1 MTRLDLMIHWEIDP
15 IERLLDEVPTFL
27 AQRAEEARRAGN
39 SGLLPDGRLSDEE
52 VYLAASS
59 LTRDAII
66 YHLNALVDWF
76 LLALATRILPPVWGL
91 TPQAQSRSRGQLIK
105 AIESHYHVNVKQ
117 LPSWDQVELLREE
130 ANAIKHRGGSH
141 LPESSHI
148 GVPVFHRADT
158 TPESLRARL
167 VGTRAWLI
175 ALWTVTEAST
185 NLST

>member
-1 MTRLDLMIHWEIDP
+1 MTRLDLMIDWAIDP
-15 IERLLDEVPTFL
+15 IERLLDEVPAFL

-91 TPQAQSRSRGQLIK
+91 TPQAESRLRGQRIK
-105 AIESHYHVNVKQ
+105 AVESHYHVDVKQ
-117 LPSWDQVELLREE
+117 LLSCDKVELL
-130 ANAIKHRGGSH
+130 
-141 LPESSHI
+141 
-148 GVPVFHRADT
+148 
-158 TPESLRARL
+158 
-167 VGTRAWLI
+167 
-175 ALWTVTEAST
+175 
-185 NLST
+185 

>member
-15 IERLLDEVPTFL
+15 IERLLDEVPAFL

-105 AIESHYHVNVKQ
+105 AVESHYHVDVKQ
-117 LPSWDQVELLREE
+117 LPSWDQVEQLREE
-130 ANAIKHRGGSH
+130 AECDKASWWESSPRVESHRCPRVPSCGYNPRVSSCSFGWHPRMANCSLEGHRGVDKS
-141 LPESSHI
+141 
-148 GVPVFHRADT
+148 
-158 TPESLRARL
+158 
-167 VGTRAWLI
+167 
-175 ALWTVTEAST
+175 
-185 NLST
+185 

>member
-59 LTRDAII
+59 LTCDAII

-105 AIESHYHVNVKQ
+105 AIESHYHVNAKQ
-117 LPSWDQVELLREE
+117 LPS
-130 ANAIKHRGGSH
+130 
-141 LPESSHI
+141 
-148 GVPVFHRADT
+148 
-158 TPESLRARL
+158 
-167 VGTRAWLI
+167 
-175 ALWTVTEAST
+175 
-185 NLST
+185 

>member
-1 MTRLDLMIHWEIDP
+1 MTRLDLMIHWAIDP
-15 IERLLDEVPTFL
+15 IERLLDEVPAFL

-59 LTRDAII
+59 LTREAII

-76 LLALATRILPPVWGL
+76 LLALATRILPPEWGV

-105 AIESHYHVNVKQ
+105 AIESHYPVDVKQ
-117 LPSWDQVELLREE
+117 LSGWDDVDQLREE
-130 ANAIKHRGGSH
+130 TNALKHRGGSH
-141 LPESSHI
+141 LPEPSPI
-148 GVPVFHRADT
+148 GVPMSRHADT

-167 VGTRAWLI
+167 GGTREWLI
-175 ALWTVTEAST
+175 ALWRATEAST
-185 NLST
+185 NLNT